1 MTSQQVRVRIAPSP
15 TGDPHVGTAYTTL
28 FNYVFAKKSS
38 GTLVFRL
45 EDTDQKRSQ
54 ESSERQL
61 FEYLKWLGLDWQEG
75 PDVGGDYGPYRQSE
89 RLAIY
94 KEYIDK
100 LLAEGK
106 VYRCFCTPERLDDM
120 RKNQKGAQTGYD
132 RHCRDLPP
140 EEIEAKLKAGVPYV
154 IRMKVP
160 LEGST
165 TYKDELRGDITFEN
179 QQIDDQVL
187 MKADGFP
194 TYHFAN
200 VVDDHLMK
208 ISHVI
213 RGEDWLSSTPKH
225 IVLYNQ
231 LGWEPP
237 KFYHLPLL
245 RNVDKS
251 KLSKRKNP
259 VSLAFY
265 RESGILP
272 EALVNFMGLMGWR
285 PSDEEEIFGLDKM
298 VEEFEFKAMSLG
310 GPVFDQVKLNWVN
323 QEYLKQ
329 MSEERFVGYL
339 REELFSEDKLK
350 KIMPLAL
357 ERLSRFD
364 EFIDRN
370 RFFFGGELNY
380 EGLAIVPAKMEK
392 PQFLKGIKVL
402 LANLDALFDWR
413 AEAIKAC
420 LDETKTELGWKP
432 KDFFLPVRMIT
443 TGRKDSPPLV
453 ESLEVIGRE
462 MVRFRIR
469 QFLEFAR
476 KG

>member
-1 MTSQQVRVRIAPSP
+1 MTSQPVRVRIAPSP

-28 FNYVFAKKSS
+28 FNYVFAKKAA

-54 ESSERQL
+54 ASSERQL
-61 FEYLKWLGLDWQEG
+61 FDYLKWLGLDWQEG

-94 KEYIDK
+94 QEHIDK

-106 VYRCFCTPERLDDM
+106 VYRCFCTPEELAEM
-120 RKNQKGAQTGYD
+120 RQNQKGGQTGYD
-132 RHCRDLPP
+132 RRYRDVPQDVID
-140 EEIEAKLKAGVPYV
+140 EKLKSGQPYV

-165 TYKDELRGDITFEN
+165 TYRDELRGDITFDN
-179 QQIDDQVL
+179 SQIDDQVL

-225 IVLYNQ
+225 VLLYAQ

-265 RESGILP
+265 REAGILP

-298 VEEFEFKAMSLG
+298 VEEFEFKDMSLG

-339 REELFSEDKLK
+339 RDELFTVARLK
-350 KIMPLAL
+350 QIMPLAL

-392 PQFLKGIKVL
+392 PAFVKGIKVL
-402 LANLDALFDWR
+402 LEKLDGLFDWR
-413 AEAIKAC
+413 ADAIKAC
-420 LDETKTELGWKP
+420 LDEAKGELGWKP
-432 KDFFLPVRMIT
+432 KDFFLPVRMIA

-462 MVRFRIR
+462 MVRYRMR
-469 QFLEFAR
+469 QYLEFA
-476 KG
+476 KKN